1 MEILLKYIV
10 KRKGVGTQWRIGS
23 EQWNESFPTATVNLE
38 FHEPTKCR
46 ERLPKDQFFFFQE

>member
-46 ERLPKDQFFFFQE
+46 ERLKDQFFFFQE